1 MNTIKGREIDKLL
14 EDISSIKHVIN
25 KNKPLPVPIS
35 ISITFGCGLLIFSAV
50 GRLTAGAD
58 QEE

>member
-1 MNTIKGREIDKLL
+1 MVGYWFLITGACVLIFNNI
-14 EDISSIKHVIN
+14 
-25 KNKPLPVPIS
+25 PVPIS
-35 ISITFGCGLLIFSAV
+35 ISITFGCGLLIFSAL